1 MSELKILTLHIEND
15 KYAYYHVEELNAEII
30 LVHDVPHDDI
40 GNLVH
45 SLENKLER
53 KSDFLIIVDKN
64 KETAFDNLAKISQ
77 LSKLIKNMETRSF
90 ENDMSLPYII
100 RNNMPKVYENTTMY
114 DDAFLKPKNPHQNSK
129 SRNCKIRR
137 R

>member
-1 MSELKILTLHIEND
+1 MSELKNLGLDCNITPIRIGKMHVLIVNDIHVTTESIIEAIRQ
-15 KYAYYHVEELNAEII
+15 KYDNPSLIVVDYDRKI
-30 LVHDVPHDDI
+30 DVSNI
-40 GNLVH
+40 SNL
-45 SLENKLER
+45 E
-53 KSDFLIIVDKN
+53 
-64 KETAFDNLAKISQ
+64 
-77 LSKLIKNMETRSF
+77 KLIKNMETRSF

-114 DDAFLKPKNPHQNSK
+114 DDAFRKPKNPHKK

>member
-1 MSELKILTLHIEND
+1 MSELENLGLDCNITPIRIGKMHVLIVNDIHVTTESIIEAIRQKYDNPSLIVVDYDRKI
-15 KYAYYHVEELNAEII
+15 
-30 LVHDVPHDDI
+30 DVSNI
-40 GNLVH
+40 SNL
-45 SLENKLER
+45 E
-53 KSDFLIIVDKN
+53 
-64 KETAFDNLAKISQ
+64 
-77 LSKLIKNMETRSF
+77 KLIKNMETRSF